1 MDIAN
6 NIKKYRMALHMEQ
19 AELAERLHISNKT
32 ISSWECGRTEPKM
45 GMVEQMCRI
54 FGCTKD
60 ELIGMDQTKHDQ
72 REQELL
78 LIYRGMNEEGKTD
91 LMKYA
96 RYLSTQSEYIK
107 SHKSELVDA

>member
-6 NIKKYRMALHMEQ
+6 NIKKYRLSMHMEQ
-19 AELAERLHISNKT
+19 SELAEKLHISNKT

-45 GMVEQMCRI
+45 GMVEAMCRI

-60 ELIGMDQTKHDQ
+60 ELIGTDTEQDQYEK
-72 REQELL
+72 ELII
-78 LIYRGMNEEGKTD
+78 IYRGMNDEGKTD

-96 RYLSTQSEYIK
+96 RYLSTQAEYTKK
-107 SHKSELVDA
+107 SSVSDVV

>member
-6 NIKKYRMALHMEQ
+6 NIKKYRIALHMEQ
-19 AELAERLHISNKT
+19 ADLAAKLHISNKT

-45 GMVEQMCRI
+45 GMVEAMCQI

-60 ELIGMDQTKHDQ
+60 DLIGTDHNSDPNEK
-72 REQELL
+72 ELL
-78 LIYRGMNEEGKTD
+78 FIYRNINLEGRTD

-96 RYLSTQSEYIK
+96 RYLQAQAEYNKK
-107 SHKSELVDA
+107 SGISNAG

>member
-6 NIKKYRMALHMEQ
+6 NIKRYRMALHMEQ

-45 GMVEQMCRI
+45 GMVEEMCRI

-60 ELIGMDQTKHDQ
+60 ELIGTDAGHERDQN
-72 REQELL
+72 EQELIF
-78 LIYRGMNEEGKTD
+78 IYRGMNAEGKTD

-96 RYLSTQSEYIK
+96 RYLSTQAEYNKK
-107 SHKSELVDA
+107 SDRPIVV